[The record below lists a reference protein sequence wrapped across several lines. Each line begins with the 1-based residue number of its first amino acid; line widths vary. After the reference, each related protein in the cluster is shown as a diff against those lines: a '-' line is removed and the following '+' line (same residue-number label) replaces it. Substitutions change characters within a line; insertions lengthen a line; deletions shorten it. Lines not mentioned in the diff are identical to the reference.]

1 LGEPAHHIDPPLLSK
16 PNVLTIYPQ
25 AEWDKYFPI
34 EQNTGELNVSDFDFA
49 QFTGGAFSGPSIDLA
64 MPSAQDLA
72 DVNFTPTFFPYVHKS
87 SGAAHY

>member
-1 LGEPAHHIDPPLLSK
+1 
-16 PNVLTIYPQ
+16 
-25 AEWDKYFPI
+25 
-34 EQNTGELNVSDFDFA
+34 LNVSDFDFA